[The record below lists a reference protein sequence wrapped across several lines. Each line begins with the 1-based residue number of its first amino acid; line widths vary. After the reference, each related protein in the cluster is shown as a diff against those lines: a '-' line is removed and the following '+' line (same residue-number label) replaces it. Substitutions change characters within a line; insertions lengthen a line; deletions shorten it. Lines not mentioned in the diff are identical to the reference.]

1 MEYVLCLAKH
11 GLQRDGENLRYLRS
25 ALRRLERQDKW
36 KMLLA
41 LAETKALT
49 PRAFKTVISTPA
61 MRDLVSAHPDEK
73 KVINEA
79 AGIRF
84 LNSMI
89 VRSVE
94 QGIRRRYNKDN

>member
-1 MEYVLCLAKH
+1 
-11 GLQRDGENLRYLRS
+11 
-25 ALRRLERQDKW
+25 
-36 KMLLA
+36 MLLA

-84 LNSMI
+84 L
-89 VRSVE
+89 
-94 QGIRRRYNKDN
+94 IR